1 MVFSPRRK
9 LQPDPLRPLN
19 VPRPLRVTVGPHG
32 EPRAVEIAARM
43 RAVTDQRDCWRI
55 EDRWWT
61 EEPIDRT
68 YYELELE
75 GGEVTTLFYDRLGNS
90 WFEQRVK

>member
-19 VPRPLRVTVGPHG
+19 VPRPLRVSVDGRG
-32 EPRAVEIAARM
+32 EPRAVVIAGQFRS
-43 RAVTDQRDCWRI
+43 VIDQRDCWRI

-75 GGEVTTLFYDRLGNS
+75 GGEVITLFHDLLGDS
-90 WFEQRVK
+90 WYEQRVK